1 MIVPDNHQPLSPPST
16 DVLDQN
22 IIYSIYHYIKNKVMT
37 VLHTL
42 GLKINHITD
51 TNKASTPSTT
61 VQGRSA
67 NNTSSLLAITIKD
80 EYSQTVVLNK
90 SSQPLLTLYTAET
103 NSYST
108 IYHIYSY
115 IKNTLI
121 NTLHI

>member
-1 MIVPDNHQPLSPPST
+1 MVAPDNHQPLSSPS
-16 DVLDQN
+16 DVPDQN
-22 IIYSIYHYIKNKVMT
+22 IIYSIYHYIKNKVMN
-37 VLHTL
+37 VFHTL
-42 GLKINHITD
+42 ELKINHIRD
-51 TNKASTPSTT
+51 TNKVPTPSM
-61 VQGRSA
+61 VQGRSD
-67 NNTSSLLAITIKD
+67 NTSSLLAITTEE

-108 IYHIYSY
+108 LYNIYSY